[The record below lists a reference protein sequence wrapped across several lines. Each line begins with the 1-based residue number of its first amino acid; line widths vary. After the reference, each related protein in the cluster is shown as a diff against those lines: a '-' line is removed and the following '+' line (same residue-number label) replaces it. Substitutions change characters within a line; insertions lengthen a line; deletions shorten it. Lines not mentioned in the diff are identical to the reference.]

1 MYRVRKTWEDKDSQI
16 GAYEVLDNAIQR
28 AKASGCQVYDDNGNQ
43 VYPEATG
50 TTMAIKTYPKTDKT
64 ELTANFRVSE
74 FSCHGSGCC
83 STVLIDEQLAAY
95 LQKIRDHF
103 GKPVTINSG
112 YRCAKHNKAVGG
124 ATGSYHTKGM
134 AADIAVKDV
143 APAEVAKYA
152 ETLGILG
159 IGLYE
164 TSSDGYFVHVDTR
177 TSKSFWYGKKQAYR
191 STFGGT
197 PPYSLKDFVKE
208 VQAATGAAV
217 DGIAGGETL
226 SKTVTLS
233 ASKNVRHAAVK
244 PVQKRLNALGYNAGD
259 ADGIAGPKFTA
270 AVKAFQ
276 SASSCVTD
284 GEITAKA
291 KTWRKLLGM

>member
-1 MYRVRKTWEDKDSQI
+1 
-16 GAYEVLDNAIQR
+16 
-28 AKASGCQVYDDNGNQ
+28 
-43 VYPEATG
+43 
-50 TTMAIKTYPKTDKT
+50 MAIKTYQKTDKSK
-64 ELTANFRVSE
+64 LTANFRVSE
-74 FSCHGSGCC
+74 FACHGSGCC
-83 STVLIDEQLAAY
+83 STVLIDSDLANY

-112 YRCAKHNKAVGG
+112 YRCATHNKAVGG
-124 ATGSYHTKGM
+124 ATRSYHTKGM

-152 ETLGILG
+152 ETIGILG

-164 TSSDGYFVHVDTR
+164 TASDGYFVHVDTR
-177 TSKSFWYGKKQAYR
+177 TSKAFWYGQKQAYR

-197 PPYSLKDFVKE
+197 PPYTLKQFITD
-208 VQAATGAAV
+208 VQAACGAAV

-233 ASKNVRHAAVK
+233 ASKNTRHAAGK
-244 PVQKRLNALGYNAGD
+244 PVQKRLNAMGYNAGD

-276 SASSCVTD
+276 KANGCVAD
-284 GEITAKA
+284 GEVTAKA
-291 KTWRKLLGM
+291 KTWRKLLGMA